1 MMTTIT
7 KPVYLEE
14 KLEEISSSG
23 RLHYRSKAL
32 PTWCPGC
39 GYYAIVEAITT
50 AFNNLGF
57 AAKDTVVVSGIGCA
71 SRFPFFINSYGF
83 HTLHGRLLPVA
94 TGIRWLTAILP
105 SLQWVAMVPSGS
117 LAILT
122 LSLFPLATRMKA
134 LSFIRHCLNPRRPR
148 SLSINAQRKRAFAP
162 VIFAHH
168 WPRSPDLH

>member
-23 RLHYRSKAL
+23 RLNYRSKAL

-57 AAKDTVVVSGIGCA
+57 AALVFAVLPPPCA
-71 SRFPFFINSYGF
+71 CWIILSKPSPSV
-83 HTLHGRLLPVA
+83 GR
-94 TGIRWLTAILP
+94 I
-105 SLQWVAMVPSGS
+105 SL
-117 LAILT
+117 
-122 LSLFPLATRMKA
+122 K
-134 LSFIRHCLNPRRPR
+134 
-148 SLSINAQRKRAFAP
+148 
-162 VIFAHH
+162 
-168 WPRSPDLH
+168 